1 MDKKN
6 FLSKEQIFIYLG
18 VALLYALGIVFFF
31 ILILGVDLYHTDLSA
46 WISLYSVITA
56 GVWSYFICKK
66 LP

>member
-56 GVWSYFICKK
+56 CVWSYFICKK